1 MYTTW
6 IIIGVTVGI
15 TLMAFN
21 NYDLFLRLK
30 HWPWQERR
38 SNEFHR
44 WVTGG
49 FLHANQMHL
58 IFNMIS
64 LYFFG
69 GLVEAW
75 FFSRFGQGGATMY
88 VLFYLA
94 ATAAA
99 SSATYFKY
107 RNSPSFASVGASGAV
122 AAVIF
127 TSILLQ
133 PVGDIYFIFIPI
145 PIKSFIFGALYLWYS
160 AYEAKQSRDN
170 IDHTAHYYGALFG
183 FFFPIVMQPSLLA
196 NFIAQVILWFQN
208 F

>member
-1 MYTTW
+1 MYTTY

-30 HWPWQERR
+30 HWPWQERKN
-38 SNEFHR
+38 NEFHR
-44 WVTGG
+44 WVTCG

-69 GLVEAW
+69 ELVESW
-75 FFSRFGQGGATMY
+75 FFGRFGQGGASMY
-88 VLFYLA
+88 VLYYLA

-122 AAVIF
+122 AA
-127 TSILLQ
+127 
-133 PVGDIYFIFIPI
+133 
-145 PIKSFIFGALYLWYS
+145 
-160 AYEAKQSRDN
+160 
-170 IDHTAHYYGALFG
+170 
-183 FFFPIVMQPSLLA
+183 
-196 NFIAQVILWFQN
+196 
-208 F
+208 

>member
-6 IIIGVTVGI
+6 IIIGVTVLI
-15 TLMAFN
+15 SLLAFN

-38 SNEFHR
+38 SGEYYR

-58 IFNMIS
+58 LFNMIS

-69 GLVEAW
+69 GIVEGW
-75 FFSRFGQGGATMY
+75 FFDHFGQGGATMY

-94 ATAAA
+94 STAAA
-99 SSATYFKY
+99 SSATYFKF
-107 RNSPSFASVGASGAV
+107 RNSSSFASVGASGAV

-127 TSILLQ
+127 ASILLH
-133 PVGDIYFIFIPI
+133 PMGDIYFIFIPI

-160 AYEAKQSRDN
+160 AYEAKQARDN
-170 IDHTAHYYGALFG
+170 IDHTAHYLGALFG
-183 FFFPIVMQPSLLA
+183 FFFPIILQPSLLPR
-196 NFIAQVILWFQN
+196 FITQVLDWVQN